1 MKPVHAIDRLKSG
14 GESRTAAIAIAMLA
28 VITALRFLFS
38 DPSIPIPLL
47 YAIPISM
54 LALDFGFLGG
64 GLGLGASL
72 LLFAAWVLIDG
83 SDLNVG
89 EYVGPVAVF
98 LGTGLG
104 MGFVS
109 KRLAREAHAGRRWF
123 EMSNDMLCEAS
134 FDGYFLE
141 LNDEWGRTLG
151 WSRQEL
157 MAKRFVEF
165 VHPEDLEWTAAAAA
179 NLTDSQGETLDFE
192 TRFRAKDD
200 SWHRL
205 RWSAHSDGE
214 RIYAVAKDITDRK
227 GRAAQREERFDRER
241 AMARTDELTGL
252 PNRRAWEEEL
262 RRELARSKR
271 HGYSLTI
278 AVVDLDRFK
287 DYNDAHG
294 HPAGDELLRFAAA
307 AWRLSIRVTDFVARV
322 GGEEF
327 GVLFPECPP
336 GNAPEVLE
344 RLRAATPF
352 EQSCSAG
359 IAVWNSVESAE
370 ELMERADTALYEAK
384 RQGRDRA
391 VLAYP

>member
-1 MKPVHAIDRLKSG
+1 MRPLYAIKRPKSG
-14 GESRTAAIAIAMLA
+14 REARMAAAAVAMFA
-28 VITALRFLFS
+28 VITVLRFLFG
-38 DPSIPIPLL
+38 DPTVPITLL

-54 LALDFGFLGG
+54 LALEFGFLGG
-64 GLGLGASL
+64 GIGVAASL
-72 LLFAAWVLIDG
+72 ALIAAWALIDKP
-83 SDLNVG
+83 DLGVG
-89 EYVGPVAVF
+89 DYVGRIAVF
-98 LGTGLG
+98 CATCVGIGLVG
-104 MGFVS
+104 Q
-109 KRLAREAHAGRRWF
+109 RLAREAHGRRRWF

-134 FDGYFLE
+134 FEGYLLE
-141 LNDEWGRTLG
+141 LNDEWQRTLG

-157 MAKRFVEF
+157 MARPIVEF
-165 VHPEDLEWTAAAAA
+165 VHPKDVERTADMAAG
-179 NLTDSQGETLDFE
+179 LTESRSEAVDFE
-192 TRFRAKDD
+192 NRYRAKDG

-205 RWSAHSDGE
+205 LWSARSDGK

-227 GRAAQREERFDRER
+227 GRAEKREEMLDRER

-252 PNRRAWEEEL
+252 PNRRAWDEEL
-262 RRELARSKR
+262 RRELARAKR

-287 DYNDAHG
+287 DYNDAQG
-294 HPAGDELLRFAAA
+294 HPAGDELLRYAAA
-307 AWRLSIRVTDFVARV
+307 AWRLAIRITDFVARI

-336 GNAPEVLE
+336 GNATAVLE
-344 RLRAATPF
+344 RLRAATPL

-370 ELMERADTALYEAK
+370 ELMGRADAALYEAK

-391 VLAYP
+391 ILAYP